1 MEDVLKSIERY
12 FFLTDMAP
20 PVATAIFLAVH
31 VVTSQKKTDREYTP
45 PQALHVVSIWA
56 FKILAP
62 LMIFMFIN
70 VKDVVFVK
78 YDFLAQTLCKTS
90 VSLTFYPPST
100 TGGIINGVLEE
111 MKEKQELDAEHMSK
125 VGNLVADNS
134 FSVSKFFSD
143 LRNVTRLYFMNKK
156 NRLYSSDAFGGD
168 TDWDFES
175 ELAAISVNV
184 LTESDRRSG
193 NRAIAALVMVNGRS

>member
-1 MEDVLKSIERY
+1 MI
-12 FFLTDMAP
+12 LTKL
-20 PVATAIFLAVH
+20 V
-31 VVTSQKKTDREYTP
+31 
-45 PQALHVVSIWA
+45 
-56 FKILAP
+56 
-62 LMIFMFIN
+62 
-70 VKDVVFVK
+70 
-78 YDFLAQTLCKTS
+78 
-90 VSLTFYPPST
+90 LTFSPPGT
-100 TGGIINGVLEE
+100 TGGITNGVLEE

-156 NRLYSSDAFGGD
+156 NRFYSSEAFGGD

-193 NRAIAALVMVNGRS
+193 NRAIAALVMVNGGRQNPTGRNLKE